1 MIDLNNLQTL
11 FLTLL
16 TISFGGIS
24 IGTLVSLFVNA
35 IKGFFSDKWHP
46 VLPYIVGVVIGFA
59 ILGVPSWIY
68 IGWDLIAGLFIGAL
82 ATGGYRY
89 VNPPETTGR

>member
-1 MIDLNNLQTL
+1 MIDLTSLQTL

-24 IGTLVSLFVNA
+24 IGTLDSLLVNA
-35 IKGFFSDKWHP
+35 IKGFFSDKWSP
-46 VLPYIVGVVIGFA
+46 VLPYIIGVIFGFA

-68 IGWDLIAGLFIGAL
+68 IGWDFIAGLFIGAV

-89 VNPPETTGR
+89 VNPVEKITG